1 MSPEQ
6 NINAAR
12 TCLHCEKRL
21 FGRLD
26 QKFCDAQCRNAYHN
40 RHKRADERYMANVN
54 AQIRK
59 NRRILKD
66 LCPEGKST
74 VRRTVLEERGYDY
87 RYFSG
92 IFESKAGVTYYL
104 CYDFGFAPI
113 HDNGKEKVLIIQKQ
127 NYMDDYQINPWST
140 SPG

>member
-1 MSPEQ
+1 MN
-6 NINAAR
+6 NISSKQ
-12 TCLHCEKRL
+12 CLKCGKSL
-21 FGRLD
+21 TGRAD
-26 QKFCDAQCRNAYHN
+26 KKFCDAYCRNSFNNQNKAE
-40 RHKRADERYMANVN
+40 DEQYIQLVN
-54 AQIRK
+54 SRIRQ

-66 LCPEGKST
+66 LCPEGKAT
-74 VRRTVLEERGYDY
+74 VRREVLEIKGYDY
-87 RYFSG
+87 KYYSG
-92 IFESKAGVTYYL
+92 QYITSKLTYYL

>member
-1 MSPEQ
+1 MTFETD
-6 NINAAR
+6 INEAR
-12 TCLHCEKRL
+12 TCLHCEKPL
-21 FGRLD
+21 LGRLD

-66 LCPEGKST
+66 LCPEGKAT
-74 VRRTVLEERGYDY
+74 VRREVLEIKGYDY
-87 RYFSG
+87 KYYSG
-92 IFESKAGVTYYL
+92 QFFTTNLTYYF

-113 HDNGKEKVLIIQKQ
+113 HDNGKEKALIIQKQ
-127 NYMDDYQINPWST
+127 NYMDQYQVNPWE
-140 SPG
+140 